1 MIKLMIVDDHVV
13 VRLGLI
19 SLLKLQQN
27 FQVVGEAGSE
37 EEAVEKALNLQP
49 EVIIMDVKLSMQP
62 NSTQNSGISA
72 CKRIKDKLPD
82 TKIIML
88 SSFSDDISIYDSIMA
103 GASGYIL
110 KGLDAQELIKSIE
123 TVAEGNSLLDP
134 NITAKVFHRMR
145 AMSEQQILLQ
155 GLTPQEKEVLKLL
168 SQGKSNKEI
177 AQIMMLGEKTVR
189 NYVSQV
195 LSKLGSSNRV
205 EAASFV
211 MKHKLFD
218 L

>member
-1 MIKLMIVDDHVV
+1 MIKLMIVDDHAV
-13 VRLGLI
+13 VRLGLV
-19 SLLKLQQN
+19 SLFQLQKN
-27 FQVVGEAGSE
+27 FRVVGEADSE
-37 EEAVEKALNLQP
+37 EEAVVKAFKLQP
-49 EVIIMDVKLSMQP
+49 DVIIMDVKLSMHSD
-62 NSTQNSGISA
+62 NTQNSGINA

-88 SSFSDDISIYDSIMA
+88 SSFSDDESIYDSIMA

-123 TVAEGNSLLDP
+123 TVAEGKSLLDP
-134 NITAKVFHRMR
+134 NITAKVFQRMR
-145 AMSEQQILLQ
+145 AMSEQQLLLQ
-155 GLTPQEKEVLKLL
+155 GLTHQEKEVLKLL
-168 SQGKSNKEI
+168 AQGKSNKEI
-177 AQIMMLGEKTVR
+177 AQIMLLGEKTVR

-195 LSKLGSSNRV
+195 LSKLGVNNRV

-218 L
+218 